1 MTFFWGKRR
10 VSLDRIIRLHLGQ
23 MGMKRPVIGAND
35 VVINHDDRSAMLAGN
50 VLELFFRHITGI
62 YINVTIQVAVALIFQ
77 STVSPAFPSAGRRN
91 AERA

>member
-1 MTFFWGKRR
+1 
-10 VSLDRIIRLHLGQ
+10 
-23 MGMKRPVIGAND
+23 
-35 VVINHDDRSAMLAGN
+35 MLAGN